1 MKKNRI
7 ITFTCSVCISL
18 LGAQAAKGFQHD
30 SIASRRAAIV
40 RLYEQKLAALTQRY
54 AFHTPEDSLAIPCP
68 YFYKF
73 FTPPVLYKEPI
84 KDALS
89 IQWTNVPVSRK
100 SILAPF
106 NFDDEDHDADLNNAI
121 NHTLVSTYV
130 HHPEY
135 IEQTQADLM
144 KETPIREDV
153 STPIKQNVKLTEVVE
168 KSEPV
173 PTIEDM
179 NIVVRRPNFWSFGG
193 NYSMQMTQ
201 VYYSDNWYKGGD
213 NYSSLL
219 ASITMDA
226 NYNNKQKIRWDNRL
240 EMRLGFQTTQG
251 DKEHKFKTYNDLLRL
266 TNKLGLQASS
276 HWYYSI
282 SSLSYTQFTR
292 LYKNN
297 DKKVYS
303 DFMSPF
309 NLVLSLGMEYKLNL
323 KRFNMTANLNPIAY
337 NFRYVDRQALSTS
350 YGLKERHSTYNH
362 FGPNIQANATWNISN
377 NISWNSRF
385 YWFSDLSSNVFEWEN
400 TFNFKITKLLS
411 SKLYLYPR
419 IDDSSKNYKNDK
431 DRYFMLQELLSIGF
445 DYSF

>member
-1 MKKNRI
+1 
-7 ITFTCSVCISL
+7 
-18 LGAQAAKGFQHD
+18 
-30 SIASRRAAIV
+30 
-40 RLYEQKLAALTQRY
+40 
-54 AFHTPEDSLAIPCP
+54 
-68 YFYKF
+68 
-73 FTPPVLYKEPI
+73 
-84 KDALS
+84 
-89 IQWTNVPVSRK
+89 
-100 SILAPF
+100 
-106 NFDDEDHDADLNNAI
+106 
-121 NHTLVSTYV
+121 
-130 HHPEY
+130 
-135 IEQTQADLM
+135 
-144 KETPIREDV
+144 
-153 STPIKQNVKLTEVVE
+153 
-168 KSEPV
+168 
-173 PTIEDM
+173 
-179 NIVVRRPNFWSFGG
+179 
-193 NYSMQMTQ
+193 
-201 VYYSDNWYKGGD
+201 
-213 NYSSLL
+213 
-219 ASITMDA
+219 
-226 NYNNKQKIRWDNRL
+226 
-240 EMRLGFQTTQG
+240 MRLGFQTTQG